1 MISEQFILFGSV
13 LLFVCIVIS
22 KTSHRLGVPSLL
34 FFLLIGILAGSEG
47 IGGIYFNNP
56 NIAQFI
62 GIIALVII
70 PYSWGLDTKM
80 GWSEPHNLEGIC
92 TFHCGC
98 FFNINNSWTVH
109 QLVYAP
115 SIAGIFVDWFNY
127 FIHRCSSSILHIQ
140 I

>member
-1 MISEQFILFGSV
+1 
-13 LLFVCIVIS
+13 VIS

-70 PYSWGLDTKM
+70 PYS
-80 GWSEPHNLEGIC
+80 
-92 TFHCGC
+92 
-98 FFNINNSWTVH
+98 
-109 QLVYAP
+109 
-115 SIAGIFVDWFNY
+115 
-127 FIHRCSSSILHIQ
+127 
-140 I
+140 